1 MKGLWGRKLGA
12 FSEYFRFV
20 LDNQAKV
27 IAVIPGVV
35 APLNVLLALSAAAFR
50 SPGPEFLAVLYSITG
65 VALLIVMFVAISQY
79 VGDMNSGSYALF
91 LSQPISRVAYVSA
104 WALSSVVVPVASYLL
119 SLAAPIAV
127 IDVRLLGWVRLEDFA
142 MLLVESLELG
152 LLVFTLATLTRSALF
167 SLGVG
172 FLLYVAPLFASLT
185 ATVTLGGAPMPPQV
199 IQLPPAT
206 LTLLVAAFALRPF
219 TLRLALG
226 RYLQAVFQGYE
237 ALLGLAPLAVL
248 LASLTL
254 MVAYAER
261 RFEVR

>member
-1 MKGLWGRKLGA
+1 MRGLWGRKLGA

-35 APLNVLLALSAAAFR
+35 TPLNVLFALGAAAFQ

-167 SLGVG
+167 SLGMG
-172 FLLYVAPLFASLT
+172 FLLYIAPLFAGFL
-185 ATVTLGGAPMPPQV
+185 AAAVTSPMPPQV

-206 LTLLVAAFALRPF
+206 LALLVAAFALRPF
-219 TLRLALG
+219 TLSLALG
-226 RYLQAVFQGYE
+226 RHLQAVFQGYE

>member
-35 APLNVLLALSAAAFR
+35 APLNVLFALGAAAFQ

-142 MLLVESLELG
+142 TLLVESLELG
-152 LLVFTLATLTRSALF
+152 LLVFTLATLTRSALL

-172 FLLYVAPLFASLT
+172 FLLYIAPLFASFLT
-185 ATVTLGGAPMPPQV
+185 MALTSPMAPQTIRV
-199 IQLPPAT
+199 PPAT
-206 LTLLVAAFALRPF
+206 LALLVAAFALRPF
-219 TLRLALG
+219 TLSLALG
-226 RYLQAVFQGYE
+226 KYLQAVFQGYE

-254 MVAYAER
+254 TVAYAER